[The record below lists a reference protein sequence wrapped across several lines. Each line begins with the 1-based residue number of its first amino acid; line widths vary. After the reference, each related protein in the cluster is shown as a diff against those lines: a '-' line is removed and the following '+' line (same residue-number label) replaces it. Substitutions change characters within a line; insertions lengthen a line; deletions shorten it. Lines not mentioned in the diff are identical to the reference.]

1 MGQIQN
7 AILNT
12 LGSVQQMSQLY
23 KFTDAYVKQRENKA
37 AEAKQRDLER
47 DVKTGKIQMAHQ
59 QARGKLIAGIRQG
72 GFTEEQKKQ
81 YEEEYGHL
89 SGLTKEE
96 IKTIK
101 SDLTKQIKATQ
112 NISLDPND
120 PELMD
125 LYLKREYLDQKYPA
139 EKDKKRRAQK
149 SPQEQADTN
158 GNIEKAKNTIKGG
171 KK

>member
-7 AILNT
+7 AILNSI
-12 LGSVQQMSQLY
+12 GSVQQMLQMY
-23 KFTDAYVKQRENKA
+23 KFTDAYVKQREDKA

-72 GFTEEQKKQ
+72 GFTDEQEKRYK
-81 YEEEYGHL
+81 EEYGHL
-89 SGLTKEE
+89 SNLTQKE
-96 IKTIK
+96 IGKVK
-101 SDLTKQIKATQ
+101 GALTNQIKKIQ
-112 NISLDPND
+112 QINLDPND

-125 LYLKREYLDQKYPA
+125 LYLKSEYLDQKYPA
-139 EKDKKRRAQK
+139 GKDRKAKAQK

-158 GNIEKAKNTIKGG
+158 DNIARAKNAAKGG

>member
-12 LGSVQQMSQLY
+12 LGSAQQMAQLY
-23 KFTDAYVKQRENKA
+23 KFTDAYVKQRENKT

-47 DVKTGKIQMAHQ
+47 DVKTGKIQMSHQ

-81 YEEEYGHL
+81 YKEEYGHL
-89 SGLTKEE
+89 SGLTQTE
-96 IKTIK
+96 IGVIK
-101 SDLTKQIKATQ
+101 RELTNQIKKTQ
-112 NISLDPND
+112 KINLDPND

-125 LYLKREYLDQKYPA
+125 LYLKSEYLEQKYPA
-139 EKDKKRRAQK
+139 KDKKANAQK

>member
-1 MGQIQN
+1 M
-7 AILNT
+7 A
-12 LGSVQQMSQLY
+12 QLY
-23 KFTDAYVKQRENKA
+23 KLTDSYVKQRENKA

-47 DVKTGKIQMAHQ
+47 DVKTGKVQMAHQ

-72 GFTEEQKKQ
+72 GFTEEQKKR

-89 SGLTKEE
+89 SGLTQKE
-96 IKTIK
+96 IGSVK
-101 SDLTKQIKATQ
+101 SALTNQIKKIQ
-112 NISLDPND
+112 QINLDPND

-125 LYLKREYLDQKYPA
+125 LYLKSEYLNQTYPA
-139 EKDKKRRAQK
+139 GADSKVRANK

-158 GNIEKAKNTIKGG
+158 DNIARAKKAAKGG